1 MKLVIIGASGMVG
14 SAVRDEALARGHQ
27 VTAVVRN
34 PDRITVKSPLLT
46 VKKGDVLKD
55 NVADLVKGN
64 DAVISAYNPG
74 WADPNIAPDTTKAY
88 AAIIQGVK
96 KSGVKR
102 LLVVGGAGS
111 LEVSPGVQLID
122 TMQVPDLIKSAI
134 LALRDVLYTLRKE
147 QQLDWTFLSPAANF
161 VPGVRTGKFRLG
173 KDQVVKDDKGDSK
186 ISVQDYAVAMIDEV
200 EKPQHSRQ
208 RFTLAY

>member
-1 MKLVIIGASGMVG
+1 MNIVIIGASGMVG
-14 SAVRDEALARGHQ
+14 SAVRDEALSRGHK
-27 VTAVVRN
+27 VTAIVRT
-34 PDRITVKSPLLT
+34 PEKITVKNPALK
-46 VKKGDVLKD
+46 VVKGDVLKD
-55 NVADLVKGN
+55 DIGKLVKGY

-74 WADPNIAPDTTKAY
+74 WTNPNIAPETTSAY
-88 AAIIQGVK
+88 KAIIDGVK

-122 TMQVPDLIKSAI
+122 TMKVPDLIKGAI
-134 LALRDVLYTLRKE
+134 LALRGVLYDLREEKD
-147 QQLDWTFLSPAANF
+147 LDWTFLSPAASF
-161 VPGVRTGKFRLG
+161 VPGTRTGKFRLG

-186 ISVQDYAVAMIDEV
+186 ISVQDYAVAMIDEL
-200 EKPQHSRQ
+200 EKPKHSRQ

>member
-14 SAVRDEALARGHQ
+14 SAVRDEALSHGHQ
-27 VTAVVRN
+27 VTAIVRN
-34 PDRITVKSPLLT
+34 PEKIAVKNPLLT

-55 NVADLVKGN
+55 NVTELVRGH

-74 WADPNIAPDTTKAY
+74 WGNPNIAADTTKAY
-88 AAIIQGVK
+88 DAIIQGVK

-111 LEVSPGVQLID
+111 LEASPGVQLID
-122 TMQVPDLIKSAI
+122 TMKVPDLIRAAI
-134 LALRDVLYTLRKE
+134 LALREVLYTLRKE
-147 QQLDWTFLSPAANF
+147 EQLDWTFLSPAASF
-161 VPGVRTGKFRLG
+161 VPGTRTGKFRLG
-173 KDQVVKDDKGDSK
+173 KDQVVKDEKGESK
-186 ISVQDYAVAMIDEV
+186 ISVQDYAVAMLDEV
-200 EKPQHSRQ
+200 EKPKHSRQ